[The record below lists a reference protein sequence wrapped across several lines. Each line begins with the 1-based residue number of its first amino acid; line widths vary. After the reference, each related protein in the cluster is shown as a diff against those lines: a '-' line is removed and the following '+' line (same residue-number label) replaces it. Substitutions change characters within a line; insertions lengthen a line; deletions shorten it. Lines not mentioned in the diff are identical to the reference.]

1 MAEFNLNN
9 LELDDNSFE
18 VLPEGDYHFTVDS
31 HEIGYY
37 SGDSKKIPPNT
48 QQIIVHLAITTND
61 GNEVKVR
68 NTFNIYKQMFFLLRQ
83 FSECIGLCPEK
94 GKFSFNVDAIDG
106 RTGVCAIT
114 VGESQRGNKF
124 NNVQTFYAPSKA
136 PAVTA
141 NDDAWNGRDSFLEV
155 TDDEDDPFTSVSN

>member
-37 SGDSKKIPPNT
+37 SGNSTKIPPNT
-48 QQIIVHLAITTND
+48 QQIIVKLRVPTAD
-61 GNEVKVR
+61 GEVVVR
-68 NTFNIYKQMFFLLRQ
+68 NTFNIYKNMLFLLRQ
-83 FSECIGLCPEK
+83 FSECIGMCPEK
-94 GKFSFNVDAIDG
+94 GKFAFNVDNIDG
-106 RTGVCAIT
+106 RTGVCSIT
-114 VGESQRGNKF
+114 VGESARGNKF

-136 PAVTA
+136 PAVTE
-141 NDDAWNGRDSFLEV
+141 NDDAWAQRDAFLEMGE
-155 TDDEDDPFTSVSN
+155 DEHDPFETVSN